1 MKLWRRPKRRSKILW
16 AEAQHEGGRGGMT
29 KPTRNALDVILR
41 ELAPVGGK
49 KLLDIGCGTGGLRVP
64 LERAGAHWR
73 GLDPCAKPAG
83 LPIDVAP
90 AEAMPYAD
98 ASFDAAVCVNAL
110 HHVPV
115 SFMAAALN
123 ETARVLRPDG
133 LLVVI
138 EPKTTGAL
146 SQVIAVIDDETEIRG
161 AAQDAM
167 NQTAALVQATTYDY
181 ARTERY
187 ANFKE
192 FCCVLISVDPARAS
206 EIAARSEDLRRAF
219 EERGGRDGDIWTL
232 SQPMSTR
239 VFRPA

>member
-1 MKLWRRPKRRSKILW
+1 
-16 AEAQHEGGRGGMT
+16 MT

-41 ELAPVGGK
+41 ELAPLGGK
-49 KLLDIGCGTGGLRVP
+49 KLLDIGCGTGGLRGP
-64 LERAGAHWR
+64 LERAGAQWR
-73 GLDPCAKPAG
+73 GLDPGAKPAG

-98 ASFDAAVCVNAL
+98 ASFDAAICVNAL

-115 SFMAAALN
+115 PFMAAALN
-123 ETARVLRPDG
+123 ETARVLRPGG

-138 EPKTTGAL
+138 EPKATGTL
-146 SQVIAVIDDETEIRG
+146 SQVIAVVDDETEIRG

-167 NQTAALVQATTYDY
+167 NQTVALAEVTAYDY

-187 ANFKE
+187 ANFDE
-192 FCCVLISVDPARAS
+192 FCDVLISVDPARAP
-206 EIAARSEDLRRAF
+206 EIAAHSEDLRRAF
-219 EERGGRDGDIWTL
+219 EKRGGRDGDIWTL
-232 SQPMSTR
+232 SQPMSAR